1 MTTHPT
7 IGSPITR
14 THGTLVPWVTGT
26 LAALLVVLHVGAAGL
41 FGDLV
46 YDRSAIL
53 GGDAWRLLTGHLV
66 HLDWNHLILNV
77 AALLGLGYLI
87 ESDGQHGRR
96 NLLAVLGASI
106 AAIGVALLAFHPAT
120 ILYAGLSGAL
130 NGLFAFV
137 CLLFFART
145 RSWVWITLLAGGIFK
160 IAWESAFGPAFSATL
175 AWPPEALAHFAGLF
189 GGFAVISA
197 NFWKSARKSWY
208 FGWAACPFNLA

>member
-1 MTTHPT
+1 M
-7 IGSPITR
+7 ITQPANKP
-14 THGTLVPWVTGT
+14 HGTPVPWVTGT
-26 LAALLVVLHVGAAGL
+26 LAALLFVLHVGAAGL

-53 GGDAWRLLTGHLV
+53 NGEAWRLLTGHLV
-66 HLDWNHLILNV
+66 HLDWNHFVLNV

-87 ESDGQHGRR
+87 ETDTQNGRR

-106 AAIGVALLAFHPAT
+106 AAIGAALLVFHPAT

-137 CLLFFART
+137 CLQFFART
-145 RSWVWITLLAGGIFK
+145 RSWVWIALLAGGVFK

-189 GGFAVISA
+189 GGLAVIAA
-197 NFWKSARKSWY
+197 NIWKNARKSWY
-208 FGWAACPFNLA
+208 FGWAACPFNPA